1 MSNTTKEHISHYS
14 FGEQIANAIT
24 HGIGAVLSIA
34 GLTVLVTLAIT
45 KGNIWHLVSFSI
57 FGMSLLIL
65 YTASTLYHSIPKQS
79 LKKLL
84 KTIDHCAIFLLIA
97 GTYTPFLL
105 ISLRGIWGWSLF
117 GIIWGITLFGS
128 AIKIMFIYKFQKV
141 FLGIYIMMGGLVII
155 ASHEIIANVEPTGI
169 TLIVAGSLTYAL
181 GVPFYIWKKLPYNHA
196 IWHLF
201 VLGGSAFHYFAVLTI
216 L

>member
-1 MSNTTKEHISHYS
+1 MSTPIKDNISHYS
-14 FGEQIANAIT
+14 FGEQIANTIT
-24 HGIGAVLSIA
+24 HGLGIFFSIA
-34 GLTVLVTLAIT
+34 GLAVLVTLAIT
-45 KGNIWHLVSFSI
+45 KGNIWHLVSFSV
-57 FGMSLLIL
+57 FGASLVIL

-79 LKKLL
+79 FKKLL

-105 ISLRGIWGWSLF
+105 VSLRGVWGWSLF

-128 AIKIMFIYKFQKV
+128 AIKIMFIYKFQKT
-141 FLGIYIMMGGLVII
+141 FLGIYLIMGGLIVI
-155 ASHEIIANVEPTGI
+155 ASREIIANVEPTGI
-169 TLIVAGSLTYAL
+169 FLIAAGGLTYIM

-196 IWHLF
+196 IWHVF
-201 VLGGSAFHYFAVLTI
+201 VLAGSGFHYFAVLTI